1 MAIETGVRIKT
12 KMALPMIK
20 LDQTCSLKSVPELL
34 PFKNAQNDQK
44 ILEYL
49 NVILGWLKGCQKE
62 C

>member
-1 MAIETGVRIKT
+1 
-12 KMALPMIK
+12 MIK

-34 PFKNAQNDQK
+34 PFKNAQNDQNDQK